1 MIYWL
6 RSLRNTHT
14 RKHSRNPGSNSSQAH
29 NKELIVKTKRKPWPC
44 LVMKLNFITI
54 AWNFGFLEY
63 SSSHS
68 RGINAKI
75 WPRKNYKINLFK
87 FPVLHTRCFTE
98 WWSVVAL
105 EVYSGDSVICHSS
118 SWLDHVF
125 RRVALMA
132 DKMLFNYNTEISVF
146 NKRAY
151 VVYVAL
157 IIILLRTAKKCR
169 PSRVLLIDWVV
180 HFITS

>member
-1 MIYWL
+1 MRQATFKMLWFPNETRIYRLLCLMRIKTRHVKTIYWL

-14 RKHSRNPGSNSSQAH
+14 RKHSRNPGSNSSQAP
-29 NKELIVKTKRKPWPC
+29 NKQLIVKTKRKPWPC

-68 RGINAKI
+68 RGIKAKI
-75 WPRKNYKINLFK
+75 RPRKNYKINLFK

-118 SWLDHVF
+118 SWLDF
-125 RRVALMA
+125 SL
-132 DKMLFNYNTEISVF
+132 KL
-146 NKRAY
+146 K
-151 VVYVAL
+151 
-157 IIILLRTAKKCR
+157 
-169 PSRVLLIDWVV
+169 
-180 HFITS
+180 TSGVNGW